1 MGTNRTPRVRTWQPG
16 LITPEALG
24 LFRKLDAVPEDE
36 RGDGWRK
43 DSRQLAVLLGPMGV
57 GGEDYESAWF
67 LGGIDVCDPRLDRN
81 RPGYW
86 GGAPLARVREMRE
99 QLLAAITVH

>member
-24 LFRKLDAVPEDE
+24 LFRKLDAVPVPE
-36 RGDGWRK
+36 RGEDWRK
-43 DSRQLAVLLGPMGV
+43 QSRALAKLLGPMGV

-67 LGGIDVCDPRLDRN
+67 LGLIDVCDPRLDES

-86 GGAPLARVREMRE
+86 GGAPLAAVREMRE
-99 QLLAAITVH
+99 RLLAALSVH